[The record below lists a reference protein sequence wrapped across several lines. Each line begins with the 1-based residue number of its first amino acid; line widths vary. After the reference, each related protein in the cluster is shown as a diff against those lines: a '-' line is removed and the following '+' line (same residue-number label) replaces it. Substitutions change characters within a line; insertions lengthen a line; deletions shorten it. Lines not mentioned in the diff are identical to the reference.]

1 MEVRVQSVKFDAAAK
16 LIDFAKKKVGKL
28 GRFFDGIIAADVT
41 MSLTQDY
48 DNKKVAIRL
57 EIPGYDL
64 MTEKQSATFEKA
76 IVECVDVLKVQIK
89 KTKEKMCPINCKKH
103 THFFLYS
110 YFLCYSPL
118 SLRQIHTFWYSHVV
132 FTLESTALVSEVN
145 IFRIG
150 ITIKNFITHAHFRG
164 ITVKLVTKLRMG
176 GEHANSSAKL
186 GNF

>member
-89 KTKEKMCPINCKKH
+89 KTKEKM
-103 THFFLYS
+103 
-110 YFLCYSPL
+110 
-118 SLRQIHTFWYSHVV
+118 
-132 FTLESTALVSEVN
+132 
-145 IFRIG
+145 
-150 ITIKNFITHAHFRG
+150 RG
-164 ITVKLVTKLRMG
+164 V
-176 GEHANSSAKL
+176 
-186 GNF
+186 